1 MSKGMILVISGPS
14 GVGKT
19 EAAMALLKK
28 SERYVKAVTATTR
41 QKRELETHGVDY
53 YFFTKEE
60 FEQMQDSGGL
70 LEYTCYN
77 GNFYGTPKFSVEKSY
92 SEGKVVILV
101 IEIEG
106 ALNIKKMYPQATM
119 CFLNAESIEVI
130 ERRLRNRRSDSE
142 EAIKGRLEVAKR
154 ELEAV
159 GHFDFMVIN
168 REGKLC
174 EAVDEIDGIVQKKL
188 AEQ

>member
-1 MSKGMILVISGPS
+1 MSQGMILVISGPS

-19 EAAMALLKK
+19 EAALALLKK
-28 SERYVKAVTATTR
+28 SEQYVKAVTATTR
-41 QKRELETHGVDY
+41 QKRETEVHGVDY

-60 FEQMQDSGGL
+60 FKELQETGGL

-130 ERRLRNRRSDSE
+130 ENRLRNRKSDSE
-142 EAIKGRLEVAKR
+142 EAIKGRLEVAKK
-154 ELEAV
+154 ELEAIC
-159 GHFDFMVIN
+159 HFDFTVIN
-168 REGKLC
+168 REGKLAD
-174 EAVDEIDGIVQKKL
+174 AVDEINGIVQKRLGK
-188 AEQ
+188 